1 VKPNDTQE
9 RKMADTAAAE
19 INWREDIFQAI
30 KTLEIKQVHYVPDA
44 GHSHVI
50 DKCLADPQI
59 EAGMLANEF
68 EGVGVCCGAW
78 LGGQRSALLM
88 QSSGIGNTINALGL
102 ATSGRFPFF
111 AIITMR
117 GEWGEFNPW
126 QLHGGQSAEK
136 VLEAAGVIVMRANYA
151 HEVGEMVLAG
161 ARLAFHSYCPVAVL
175 IGQRVIGAKVF

>member
-1 VKPNDTQE
+1 
-9 RKMADTAAAE
+9 MADAPNAAAE
-19 INWREDIFQAI
+19 PNWREEVYQAL
-30 KTLEIKQVHYVPDA
+30 KELEIKQVHFVPDA

-50 DKCLADPQI
+50 DRCLADPAI

-68 EGVGVCCGAW
+68 ESVGVCCGAW
-78 LGGQRSALLM
+78 LGGQRAAMLM
-88 QSSGIGNTINALGL
+88 QSSGIGNITHAMGL

-111 AIITMR
+111 AVITMR

-136 VLEAAGVIVMRANYA
+136 MLDAAGVITMRANYA
-151 HEVGEMVLAG
+151 HEVADMVLAG
-161 ARLAFHSYCPVAVL
+161 ARLAFNSYCPVAVL